1 MYANYLV
8 LFAILFTGYFLRKI
22 RFLDDAMNHGLNKF
36 IVYFAYPCMIVH
48 NLGTLEMDEE
58 VIVDFLLMLLLTLA
72 CFFAYGGWMYL
83 YCKFRKV
90 PRDVSNIVELSSL
103 SPNNGFMGF
112 PITLI
117 FFGERGFLFMLA
129 HNAAMNFFVFTY
141 GTHVLRRNK
150 DAIRR
155 RTPRLIF
162 RSFLKVLFNPN
173 VIALIIG
180 FLISALHWTMPEA
193 IDEYLVYIGNVS
205 TPMAMIYIGSTL
217 AGCSSWKF

>member
-1 MYANYLV
+1 
-8 LFAILFTGYFLRKI
+8 
-22 RFLDDAMNHGLNKF
+22 
-36 IVYFAYPCMIVH
+36 
-48 NLGTLEMDEE
+48 
-58 VIVDFLLMLLLTLA
+58 
-72 CFFAYGGWMYL
+72 
-83 YCKFRKV
+83 
-90 PRDVSNIVELSSL
+90 
-103 SPNNGFMGF
+103 
-112 PITLI
+112 
-117 FFGERGFLFMLA
+117 MLA

-217 AGCSSWKF
+217 AGCSMLEILKDHIVIEGTLIKAMLILGCCFPAAATISMLAEQEGENETMASKILFLSTVLSIITIPLSIKMINLIVM